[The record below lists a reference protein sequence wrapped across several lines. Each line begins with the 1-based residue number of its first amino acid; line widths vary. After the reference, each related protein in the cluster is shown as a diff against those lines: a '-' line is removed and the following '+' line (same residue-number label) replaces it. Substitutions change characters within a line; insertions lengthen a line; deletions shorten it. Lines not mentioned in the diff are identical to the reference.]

1 MPTSIEPGTVIDGK
15 YRVVRR
21 IGEGGMGTVFEGEN
35 VRIER
40 RVAIKVLHDHVA
52 SSSEFAQRFERE
64 ARASARIGSPHVCDV
79 LDLGDLPNGER
90 FIVMEFLD
98 GESLEDRLDKTTLTA
113 AELAPIAFEILEGLG
128 TMHQAGVVHR
138 DLKPANVF
146 LARGRGKSEIVKIL
160 DFGVAKILPRADE
173 PGEMTSTG
181 MMMGTPLYMSPEQAR
196 GARDVDG
203 RTDLYAASVI
213 FYRALTGAMPHT
225 GDNLHE
231 LLFKIVLEEPRPIR
245 ELVPDVDE
253 EFAALVTKGLA
264 RDAEQ
269 RYGSAREFQEALS
282 AWGAAQ
288 GRASLAFAV
297 TLPSEPPPL
306 RNVSGGYPV
315 SRLRPPITGP
325 QPRAEAVG
333 PPTPALAKTQTETT
347 ASTPAAKSGGT
358 PIVWSEDAPE
368 IAKRAM
374 AALDAKKAKDDRAA
388 SHGATQLLDSSR
400 AEPSRASAPPSV
412 PGPAVSAATRKKSRA
427 PMVVGGALAVAVI
440 GLLVG
445 VATRGGFGSPT
456 DAAGR
461 ALAVSAEPSLGE
473 VTPAPTAVSPTKA
486 GDTTA
491 AGGAAAKDDT
501 AATTGSAPAKDDT
514 AATTGSA
521 PAKDGTAAGGAVAK
535 DDTAATTGSAPA
547 RKNAPAATAP
557 AAGRVVVGTAE
568 APAKAPA
575 APAAASASA
584 SKGAP
589 SASAAVKPPAPVT
602 TARKFRTNLD

>member
-35 VRIER
+35 IRIER
-40 RVAIKVLHDHVA
+40 RVAIKVLHEHVA

-98 GESLEDRLDKTTLTA
+98 GESLEDRLEKGTLTA
-113 AELAPIAFEILEGLG
+113 VELAPIAFEILEGLG

-146 LARGRGKSEIVKIL
+146 LARGRGKAETVKIL

-231 LLFKIVLEEPRPIR
+231 LLFKIVLEEPLPIR
-245 ELVPDVDE
+245 QLAPDVDE
-253 EFAALVTKGLA
+253 EFAAIVTKGLA

-269 RYGSAREFQEALS
+269 RFASAREYQEALS

-297 TLPSEPPPL
+297 TLPSDPPPL
-306 RNVSGGYPV
+306 RDLSGGYPA
-315 SRLRPPITGP
+315 SRIRAPITGP

-333 PPTPALAKTQTETT
+333 PPTPALAKTQSET
-347 ASTPAAKSGGT
+347 SGSSPAAKSGGT

-374 AALDAKKAKDDRAA
+374 AELEAKRAKEGRAA
-388 SHGATQLLDSSR
+388 RDGATQLLESVPR
-400 AEPSRASAPPSV
+400 EASRASAPPSA
-412 PGPAVSAATRKKSRA
+412 PGIAASAAPRKSRA

-445 VATRGGFGSPT
+445 VATRGGFGP
-456 DAAGR
+456 
-461 ALAVSAEPSLGE
+461 P
-473 VTPAPTAVSPTKA
+473 
-486 GDTTA
+486 TA
-491 AGGAAAKDDT
+491 AGAVSVSAAPTPSEVAPSTPAANAKDDTAAKDDMAAKDDT
-501 AATTGSAPAKDDT
+501 AAKDDMAAKDDT
-514 AATTGSA
+514 VAPTAPADARRGGAPTETTPGTARANVAAPGVAA
-521 PAKDGTAAGGAVAK
+521 PAKTAPP
-535 DDTAATTGSAPA
+535 AAASGSAA
-547 RKNAPAATAP
+547 KTAP
-557 AAGRVVVGTAE
+557 AA
-568 APAKAPA
+568 
-575 APAAASASA
+575 S
-584 SKGAP
+584 
-589 SASAAVKPPAPVT
+589 SAAVTPPAPAT
-602 TARKFRTNLD
+602 TGRKFRTNLD